1 MYWPALKTVVWVR
14 TELSSGSGF
23 RGRITNRCQTA
34 TYNMA
39 NLVPQLLSSV
49 DGDIFAA
56 RTRFGECFSEYS
68 MLVQSS
74 TSYLIVGVEHGTE
87 LSN

>member
-1 MYWPALKTVVWVR
+1 
-14 TELSSGSGF
+14 
-23 RGRITNRCQTA
+23 
-34 TYNMA
+34 MA